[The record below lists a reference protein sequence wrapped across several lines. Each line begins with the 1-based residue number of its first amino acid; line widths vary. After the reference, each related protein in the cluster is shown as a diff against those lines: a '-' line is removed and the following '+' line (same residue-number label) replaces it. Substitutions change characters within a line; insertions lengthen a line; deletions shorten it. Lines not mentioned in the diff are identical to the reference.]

1 MIVRWSTVFIISSV
15 VLMGGLAAAAG
26 VSALVLAQD
35 TPPMSSDPESF
46 PAVVA
51 RVNETEISKS
61 ELLRRAEAV
70 KSQIPPSEI
79 GEGFYRR
86 VLDDMVSGELL
97 YQSVESKG
105 LSPTDAEVDAELET
119 QSQRFGGIEAFESAL
134 EQQGI
139 PLEQVK
145 LELKKD
151 LGIQKLVERDFM
163 PGLTVT
169 EEEKKT
175 FYDENRQSMT
185 RPAQFKAAHILISV
199 DESATADE
207 KAELKKKAE
216 SIRSM
221 VETGQDFGEL
231 AAKNSG
237 DPGSKD
243 KGGELGWMTEGQT
256 VPPFETALKS
266 LEPGELSGIVETRY
280 GYHIIKLQDR
290 REAGT
295 MPYGEVEERIEE
307 FLKRQDLQER
317 IQQELEILR
326 DEASIEVFI

>member
-15 VLMGGLAAAAG
+15 VSMGGLAAGG
-26 VSALVLAQD
+26 VSALVFAQEAPA
-35 TPPMSSDPESF
+35 TSSDPESF
-46 PAVVA
+46 PDVVA

-70 KSQIPPSEI
+70 RSQVPPSEI
-79 GEGFYRR
+79 GEGFYQR

-105 LSPTDAEVDAELET
+105 LSPTEAEVDAELES

-134 EQQGI
+134 EQQGV

-151 LGIQKLVERDFM
+151 IGIQKLVERDFV

-175 FYDENRQSMT
+175 FYDENRESMT
-185 RPAQFKAAHILISV
+185 QPTQYKAAHILISV
-199 DESATADE
+199 DESASSEE

-221 VETGQDFGEL
+221 VEMGQDFGEL

-256 VPPFETALKS
+256 VPPF
-266 LEPGELSGIVETRY
+266 
-280 GYHIIKLQDR
+280 
-290 REAGT
+290 
-295 MPYGEVEERIEE
+295 
-307 FLKRQDLQER
+307 
-317 IQQELEILR
+317 
-326 DEASIEVFI
+326 